1 MKLAQARF
9 MTILRFPFICLLI
22 TVHAQLVWAQT
33 ASEVTVSEEGSAW
46 RIAVEGRMSAQV
58 RQVWQA
64 LTDCAKARDF
74 IPHFEACRIVEKDPA
89 GRWDIRENIS
99 NPPFLPRNRTI
110 IRSDYR
116 APHSFTYK
124 LVSGDMRRS
133 EGTWEL
139 IPQAGGTLLRYSA
152 LVEPLVAVPS
162 FLIVP
167 AIKNDVSD
175 MFRRLDAL
183 SASRQRDQ

>member
-9 MTILRFPFICLLI
+9 MTILRSLFICLPLI
-22 TVHAQLVWAQT
+22 VHGQFARAQT
-33 ASEVTVSEEGSAW
+33 VAKVTVSEEGSAW
-46 RIAVEGRMSAQV
+46 HILVEGRMSAPV
-58 RQVWQA
+58 KQVWQA
-64 LTDCAKARDF
+64 LTDCSLARDF
-74 IPHFEACRIVEKDPA
+74 VPHFESCRMVEADPA

-99 NPPFLPRNRTI
+99 NPPFLPRNRTL

-116 APHSFTYK
+116 APYRLTYR
-124 LVSGDMRRS
+124 LVIGDMRRS
-133 EGTWEL
+133 EGAWDL

-167 AIKNDVSD
+167 ALKNDMSD
-175 MFRRLDAL
+175 MFRRLEIL
-183 SASRQRDQ
+183 SASRRSDQ